1 MASPSSRPEGAPPG
15 MAYNAPSVPQLTQQ
29 QINFTLIGAF
39 LGVLLAALDQT
50 IVATAAPTIQRVL
63 NIDNSLY
70 SWITTAYLVASTV
83 FVPIWGKLSDLYGR
97 KPILLIG
104 ISIFLI
110 GSVLCGLSTNAEF
123 LIIARAIQGLG
134 SASLF
139 TSALAIIA
147 DIIPAQ
153 DRGKYSGLFGAVFG
167 LSSVVGPLV
176 GGFLTDNL
184 SWHWIFYVNIPVGA
198 IALSFIISKM
208 PNLNLAVLKPKIDY
222 LGAITL
228 VVAVIPLLLALSLG
242 KTSVSPGQLGFLW
255 GSTEIL
261 GLFAL
266 SVVGLIAFIF
276 TERAASDPLLD
287 LSLFKIPTF
296 AIGNLAA
303 FVIGMGFL
311 GAFVFLPLFMQ
322 RVVGVSATSS
332 GFAGIPLV
340 FGLVIGNVLS
350 GQLVSRFGRY
360 KPLMLI
366 GLVVMVLGFVL
377 TGFTLT
383 SHSTFWEVV
392 AKMVVMGLGL
402 GPSIPLFT
410 LAIQNAVQPQKIGVA
425 TASAT
430 FFRQMGSTI
439 GVAILGSVFAN
450 VVANDLTPR
459 MDTIKASLPAAMQSQ
474 FNVSGGGGFSGE
486 GESSSNGFD
495 ATKIK
500 ADLTAKLDESASL
513 FTAAVQNND
522 LEALKK
528 LAASPQTPADQKK
541 QLEDAVSAGGFQNYL
556 KNQIAAQKTT
566 FTKALINNDPVAIK
580 AVLENPQAPEQ
591 LKKTLQAGGIAAS
604 VKAGFAAQYQAIAAA
619 INSGKPE
626 ALKALL
632 ANPQLPAPLKAQLSS
647 IPAAAIA
654 NPGARVGILAG
665 IKKGLDAAQTGA
677 IAQATQGALAGLNK
691 GLESA
696 QASATKSILDNA
708 LTGISDAKA
717 KALPAVDSIGEAIK
731 ESFTTGITT
740 VYKLGI
746 LIALLA
752 LLITA
757 FIPELPLRAGARHA
771 PAAAE

>member
-1 MASPSSRPEGAPPG
+1 MASPSRPEGAPPG
-15 MAYNAPSVPQLTQQ
+15 IGYQVPSVPQLTQQ
-29 QINFTLIGAF
+29 QITFTLVGAF

-50 IVATAAPTIQRVL
+50 IVATAAPTIQKDL

-70 SWITTAYLVASTV
+70 SWITTAYLVFSTV
-83 FVPIWGKLSDLYGR
+83 MVPVWGKLSDIYGR

-104 ISIFLI
+104 ILVFLL
-110 GSVLCGLSTNAEF
+110 GSVLCGLSSNAEF
-123 LIIARAIQGLG
+123 LIISRAIQGLG

-153 DRGKYSGLFGAVFG
+153 DRGRYSGLFGAVFG
-167 LSSVVGPLV
+167 ISSVVGPLV
-176 GGFLTDNL
+176 GGFLTDNI

-198 IALSFIISKM
+198 VALSFIISKM
-208 PNLNLAVLKPKIDY
+208 PNLNLAVIKPTIDF
-222 LGAITL
+222 LGVVTL
-228 VVAVIPLLLALSLG
+228 TIAVVPLLLALSLG
-242 KTSVSPGQLGFLW
+242 KTTVTPGQLGFLW
-255 GSTEIL
+255 TSTEIL

-266 SVVGLIAFIF
+266 ATVGLIAFIF
-276 TERAASDPLLD
+276 TERSAKDPIID

-296 AIGNLAA
+296 TIGNLAA

-322 RVVGVSATSS
+322 NVVGVSATSS

-340 FGLVIGNVLS
+340 IGLVVGNVLS

-360 KPLMLI
+360 KPLMLV
-366 GLVVMVLGFVL
+366 GLCIMVLAFAL

-383 SHSTFWEVV
+383 AHSTFWEVF
-392 AKMVVMGLGL
+392 AKMVAMGLGL

-410 LAIQNAVQPQKIGVA
+410 LAIQNAVQPAKIGVA

-450 VVANDLTPR
+450 VFSNTLTPSI
-459 MDTIKASLPAAMQSQ
+459 DAIKAELPAAMQSQ
-474 FNVSGGGGFSGE
+474 FSFSGSGGSSEGGSRSAF
-486 GESSSNGFD
+486 N
-495 ATKIK
+495 AQKLK
-500 ADLTAKLDESASL
+500 ADISKKLDDTSAL

-528 LAASPQTPADQKK
+528 LVSSDQLPADQKT
-541 QLEDAVSAGGFQNYL
+541 QLEAAVTAGGFQNYL
-556 KNQIAAQKTT
+556 KNQIAVQKDQI
-566 FTKALINNDPVAIK
+566 TKALRDNDPVAIK
-580 AVLENPQAPEQ
+580 AVLENPQTPAQ
-591 LKKTLQAGGIAAS
+591 LKTTLQAGGIAAS
-604 VKAGFAAQYQAIAAA
+604 VQAGFAAQYQAIAGA

-647 IPAAAIA
+647 IPAQALA
-654 NPGARVGILAG
+654 NPGARAGILAG
-665 IKKGLDAAQTGA
+665 IKKGMDAAQAGA
-677 IAQATQGALAGLNK
+677 IQQATQGALAGVNK
-691 GLESA
+691 GLETA
-696 QASATKSILDNA
+696 QATATKSILDKA
-708 LTGISDAKA
+708 LTSMSDAKA
-717 KALPAVDSIGEAIK
+717 KILPAIDKVSDALK
-731 ESFTTGITT
+731 ESFTAGITT

-752 LLITA
+752 LFITA

-771 PAAAE
+771 PAAE

>member
-1 MASPSSRPEGAPPG
+1 MASPLSRPEGAPPG
-15 MAYNAPSVPQLTQQ
+15 MAYNAPALPKLTQQ

-50 IVATAAPTIQRVL
+50 IVATAAPTIQKDL

-104 ISIFLI
+104 ISVFLI
-110 GSVLCGLSTNAEF
+110 GSVLCGLSNSAEF
-123 LIIARAIQGLG
+123 LIIARALQGLG

-176 GGFLTDNL
+176 GGFLTDNI
-184 SWHWIFYVNIPVGA
+184 SWHWIFYVNIPVGGL
-198 IALSFIISKM
+198 ALAFIVSKM

-222 LGAITL
+222 LGALTL
-228 VVAVIPLLLALSLG
+228 IVAVIPLLLALSLG
-242 KTSVSPGQLGFLW
+242 KTSVAPGQLGFLW

-266 SVVGLIAFIF
+266 SIVGLVAFIF
-276 TERAASDPLLD
+276 TERAAHDPLLD

-360 KPLMLI
+360 KPLMLV
-366 GLVVMVLGFVL
+366 GLVIMVLSFVL

-383 SHSTFWEVV
+383 AHSTFWEVV

-474 FNVSGGGGFSGE
+474 FNAGGGGFSGE
-486 GESSSNGFD
+486 GGSSNGFD
-495 ATKIK
+495 AIKIK
-500 ADLTAKLDESASL
+500 ADLSKNLDATAVL
-513 FTAAVQNND
+513 FT
-522 LEALKK
+522 
-528 LAASPQTPADQKK
+528 
-541 QLEDAVSAGGFQNYL
+541 SAIQ
-556 KNQIAAQKTT
+556 
-566 FTKALINNDPVAIK
+566 NNDPVAVK

-591 LKKTLQAGGIAAS
+591 LKKTLQAGGIAAQ
-604 VKAGFAAQYQAIAAA
+604 FATQYQGIAAA

-632 ANPQLPAPLKAQLSS
+632 ANPQLPAELKSRLSS
-647 IPAAAIA
+647 IPAAALA
-654 NPGARVGILAG
+654 NPGTRVGILQG
-665 IKKGLDAAQTGA
+665 IKTGLDAAQASA
-677 IAQATQGALAGLNK
+677 IQQATLGVLK
-691 GLESA
+691 GVDE
-696 QASATKSILDNA
+696 TKTKA
-708 LTGISDAKA
+708 LT
-717 KALPAVDSIGEAIK
+717 AVDNINNAIK
-731 ESFTTGITT
+731 ESFTAGITT

-752 LLITA
+752 LLITS

>member
-15 MAYNAPSVPQLTQQ
+15 MAYNTPAVPKLTQQ

-50 IVATAAPTIQRVL
+50 IVATAAPTIQKDL

-110 GSVLCGLSTNAEF
+110 GSVLCGLSNGAEF

-176 GGFLTDNL
+176 GGFLTDNF
-184 SWHWIFYVNIPVGA
+184 SWHWIFYVNIPVGGL
-198 IALSFIISKM
+198 ALAFIISKM

-222 LGAITL
+222 LGALTL
-228 VVAVIPLLLALSLG
+228 IVAVIPLLLALSLG

-360 KPLMLI
+360 KPLMLV
-366 GLVVMVLGFVL
+366 GLVIMVLAFVL

-486 GESSSNGFD
+486 GGSSSNGFD
-495 ATKIK
+495 ASKIK
-500 ADLTAKLDESASL
+500 ADLSKKFDDSAAL
-513 FTAAVQNND
+513 YTAAIQNND
-522 LEALKK
+522 P
-528 LAASPQTPADQKK
+528 AA
-541 QLEDAVSAGGFQNYL
+541 V
-556 KNQIAAQKTT
+556 
-566 FTKALINNDPVAIK
+566 K

-591 LKKTLQAGGIAAS
+591 LKKTLQAGGIAAQ
-604 VKAGFAAQYQAIAAA
+604 FTAQYQGIANV

-632 ANPQLPAPLKAQLSS
+632 ANPQLPAPLKAKLSS
-647 IPAAAIA
+647 VPAAALA
-654 NPGARVGILAG
+654 NPGTRAGILKG
-665 IKKGLDAAQTGA
+665 IKAGFDAQQTSA
-677 IAQATQGALAGLNK
+677 IQQATQGV
-691 GLESA
+691 
-696 QASATKSILDNA
+696 
-708 LTGISDAKA
+708 LTGVTEAKA
-717 KALPAVDSIGEAIK
+717 KTLTAVDSIGEAIK

-752 LLITA
+752 LLITS

-771 PAAAE
+771 PAAE

>member
-15 MAYNAPSVPQLTQQ
+15 MAYNAPSVPKLTQQ

-50 IVATAAPTIQRVL
+50 IVATAAPTIQKDL

-110 GSVLCGLSTNAEF
+110 GSVLCGLSSNAEY

-176 GGFLTDNL
+176 GGFLTDNF
-184 SWHWIFYVNIPVGA
+184 SWHWIFYVNIPVGGL
-198 IALSFIISKM
+198 ALAFIVSKM

-228 VVAVIPLLLALSLG
+228 IVAVIPLLLALSLG

-266 SVVGLIAFIF
+266 SLVGLIAFIF

-360 KPLMLI
+360 KPLMLV
-366 GLVVMVLGFVL
+366 GLVIMVLGFVL

-383 SHSTFWEVV
+383 AHSTFWEVV

-474 FNVSGGGGFSGE
+474 FNISGGGGFSGE
-486 GESSSNGFD
+486 GGSSSNGFD

-500 ADLTAKLDESASL
+500 AGIE
-513 FTAAVQNND
+513 
-522 LEALKK
+522 
-528 LAASPQTPADQKK
+528 
-541 QLEDAVSAGGFQNYL
+541 
-556 KNQIAAQKTT
+556 KNI
-566 FTKALINNDPVAIK
+566 
-580 AVLENPQAPEQ
+580 
-591 LKKTLQAGGIAAS
+591 
-604 VKAGFAAQYQAIAAA
+604 KAGFETQYQAIAGA

-626 ALKALL
+626 AFKALL

-654 NPGARVGILAG
+654 DPGTRVKILAG
-665 IKKGLDAAQTGA
+665 IKTNQAPA
-677 IAQATQGALAGLNK
+677 IQQATTTAF
-691 GLESA
+691 S
-696 QASATKSILDNA
+696 
-708 LTGISDAKA
+708 
-717 KALPAVDSIGEAIK
+717 AVDSTGDAIK
-731 ESFTTGITT
+731 ESFTAGITT

-752 LLITA
+752 LLITS

-771 PAAAE
+771 PAAE

>member
-15 MAYNAPSVPQLTQQ
+15 MAYSAPSVPKLTQQ

-50 IVATAAPTIQRVL
+50 IVATAAPTIQKDL

-104 ISIFLI
+104 ISVFLI
-110 GSVLCGLSTNAEF
+110 GSVLCGLSNSAEF

-176 GGFLTDNL
+176 GGFLTDNI
-184 SWHWIFYVNIPVGA
+184 SWHWIFYVNIPVGGL
-198 IALSFIISKM
+198 ALAFIVSKM

-222 LGAITL
+222 LGAVTL
-228 VVAVIPLLLALSLG
+228 IVAVIPLLLALSLG
-242 KTSVSPGQLGFLW
+242 KTSVTPGQLGFLW
-255 GSTEIL
+255 TSPEVL
-261 GLFAL
+261 GLFAV
-266 SVVGLIAFIF
+266 SIVGLIAFIF
-276 TERAASDPLLD
+276 TERAAHDPLLD

-360 KPLMLI
+360 KPLMLV

-459 MDTIKASLPAAMQSQ
+459 MDTIKTGLPAAMQSQ
-474 FNVSGGGGFSGE
+474 FSAGGGGFSGE
-486 GESSSNGFD
+486 GGSSNGFD
-495 ATKIK
+495 ATKMKDKISKDIK
-500 ADLTAKLDESASL
+500 T
-513 FTAAVQNND
+513 
-522 LEALKK
+522 
-528 LAASPQTPADQKK
+528 
-541 QLEDAVSAGGFQNYL
+541 GFD
-556 KNQIAAQKTT
+556 T
-566 FTKALINNDPVAIK
+566 
-580 AVLENPQAPEQ
+580 
-591 LKKTLQAGGIAAS
+591 
-604 VKAGFAAQYQAIAAA
+604 QYQGIAAA

-632 ANPQLPAPLKAQLSS
+632 ANPQLPEPLKARLSS

-654 NPGARVGILAG
+654 DPGTRVKILAG
-665 IKKGLDAAQTGA
+665 IKTNQ
-677 IAQATQGALAGLNK
+677 ALAIQQLTTTVF
-691 GLESA
+691 S
-696 QASATKSILDNA
+696 SIDKV
-708 LTGISDAKA
+708 S
-717 KALPAVDSIGEAIK
+717 EAIK
-731 ESFTTGITT
+731 ESFTAGITI

-752 LLITA
+752 LLITS

>member
-1 MASPSSRPEGAPPG
+1 MSSPSRPEGAPPG
-15 MAYNAPSVPQLTQQ
+15 MAYNAPAVPKLTQQ
-29 QINFTLIGAF
+29 QITFTLIGAF

-50 IVATAAPTIQRVL
+50 IVATAAPTIQKVL

-70 SWITTAYLVASTV
+70 SWITTAYLVFSTV
-83 FVPIWGKLSDLYGR
+83 MVPVWGKLSDIYGR

-104 ISIFLI
+104 IVIFLL
-110 GSVLCGLSTNAEF
+110 GSVLCGLSNNAEF
-123 LIIARAIQGLG
+123 LIISRAIQGLG

-167 LSSVVGPLV
+167 ISSVVGPLV
-176 GGFLTDNL
+176 GGFLTDNV
-184 SWHWIFYVNIPVGA
+184 SWQSIFYVNIPVGA
-198 IALSFIISKM
+198 VALTFIITRM
-208 PNLNLAVLKPKIDY
+208 PNLNLAKLKPTIDY
-222 LGAITL
+222 LGVVTL
-228 VVAVIPLLLALSLG
+228 TVAVIPLLLALSLG
-242 KTSVSPGQLGFLW
+242 KTSVAPGQLGFLW

-266 SVVGLIAFIF
+266 SIVGLIAFIF
-276 TERAASDPLLD
+276 TENSAKDPILD

-296 AIGNLAA
+296 TIGNMAA

-322 RVVGVSATSS
+322 NVVGVSATSS

-340 FGLVIGNVLS
+340 IGLVVGNVLS

-360 KPLMLI
+360 KPLMLV
-366 GLVVMVLGFVL
+366 GLVIMVSAFAL

-383 SHSTFWEVV
+383 AHSTFWEVF

-410 LAIQNAVQPQKIGVA
+410 LAIQNAVVPQKIGVA

-450 VVANDLTPR
+450 VFSNNLTPSIAA
-459 MDTIKASLPAAMQSQ
+459 IKAELPAAMQSQ
-474 FNVSGGGGFSGE
+474 FSFSGSGGSGE
-486 GESSSNGFD
+486 GGSRSAFNAVKLKTDIS
-495 ATKIK
+495 K
-500 ADLTAKLDESASL
+500 KLDDTSAL
-513 FTAAVQNND
+513 ITAAVQNND

-528 LAASPQTPADQKK
+528 LASSDQTPADQKV
-541 QLEDAVSAGGFQNYL
+541 QLEAAVTAGGFQNYL
-556 KNQIAAQKTT
+556 KNQIAAQKEQI
-566 FTKALINNDPVAIK
+566 TKAIRDNDPVAVK
-580 AVLENPQAPEQ
+580 AVLENPQTPAQ
-591 LKKTLQAGGIAAS
+591 LKTVLQSGGVAAS
-604 VKAGFAAQYQAIAAA
+604 VKAGFNAQYQAIAGA

-647 IPAAAIA
+647 IPAAALA

-665 IKKGLDAAQTGA
+665 IKKGMDAAQAAA
-677 IAQATQGALAGLNK
+677 IVQATQGALAGVNK
-691 GLESA
+691 GLETA
-696 QASATKSILDNA
+696 QATATKAILDKA
-708 LTGISDAKA
+708 LTSMSDAKA
-717 KALPAVDSIGEAIK
+717 KILPAIDKVSDALK
-731 ESFTTGITT
+731 ESFTAGITT

>member
-1 MASPSSRPEGAPPG
+1 MATPASRPEGAPPG
-15 MAYNAPSVPQLTQQ
+15 VAFNAPSVPKLTQQ

-50 IVATAAPTIQRVL
+50 IVATAAPTIQKVL

-110 GSVLCGLSTNAEF
+110 GSVLCGLSSNAEF

-176 GGFLTDNL
+176 GGFLTDNV
-184 SWHWIFYVNIPVGA
+184 SWQSIFYVNIPVGA
-198 IALSFIISKM
+198 IALAFIVSKM

-222 LGAITL
+222 LGALTL
-228 VVAVIPLLLALSLG
+228 IVAVIPLLIALSLG

-255 GSTEIL
+255 GSPEIL
-261 GLFAL
+261 GMFAL

-276 TERAASDPLLD
+276 TERAAHDPLLD

-360 KPLMLI
+360 KPLMLV
-366 GLVVMVLGFVL
+366 GLVIMVLGFVL

-459 MDTIKASLPAAMQSQ
+459 MDSIKAGLPAAVQSQ
-474 FNVSGGGGFSGE
+474 FSAGGGGFSGE
-486 GESSSNGFD
+486 GGSSNGFD

-500 ADLTAKLDESASL
+500 ADLTAKLDETSNL

-528 LAASPQTPADQKK
+528 LAASPQTPSDQKK

-556 KNQIAAQKTT
+556 KNQIAAQKET
-566 FTKALINNDPVAIK
+566 FTKALRDNDPVAIK

-591 LKKTLQAGGIAAS
+591 LKKTLQAGGVAVS
-604 VKAGFAAQYQAIAAA
+604 VKAGFAAQYQGIAAA

-632 ANPQLPAPLKAQLSS
+632 ANPQLPAPLKARLSS

-665 IKKGLDAAQTGA
+665 IKTGVDAAQAGA
-677 IAQATQGALAGLNK
+677 IQQATQGALAGLNK
-691 GLESA
+691 GLETA
-696 QASATKSILDNA
+696 QASATKSILENA
-708 LTGISDAKA
+708 LKGISEAKA

-731 ESFTTGITT
+731 ESFTAGITT

-752 LLITA
+752 LLITS

>member
-1 MASPSSRPEGAPPG
+1 MSSPSRPEGAPPG
-15 MAYNAPSVPQLTQQ
+15 MAYNAPAVPKLTQQ
-29 QINFTLIGAF
+29 QITFTLIGAF

-50 IVATAAPTIQRVL
+50 IVATAAPTIQKVL

-70 SWITTAYLVASTV
+70 SWITTAYLVFSTV
-83 FVPIWGKLSDLYGR
+83 MVPVWGKLSDIYGR

-104 ISIFLI
+104 IVIFLL
-110 GSVLCGLSTNAEF
+110 GSVLCGLSNNAEF
-123 LIIARAIQGLG
+123 LIISRAIQGLG

-167 LSSVVGPLV
+167 ISSVVGPLV
-176 GGFLTDNL
+176 GGFLTDNV
-184 SWHWIFYVNIPVGA
+184 SWQSIFYVNIPVGA
-198 IALSFIISKM
+198 VALTFIITRM
-208 PNLNLAVLKPKIDY
+208 PNLNLAKLKPTIDY
-222 LGAITL
+222 LGVVTL
-228 VVAVIPLLLALSLG
+228 TVAVIPLLLALSLG
-242 KTSVSPGQLGFLW
+242 KTSVAPGQLGFLW

-266 SVVGLIAFIF
+266 SIVGLIAFIF
-276 TERAASDPLLD
+276 TENSAKDPILD

-296 AIGNLAA
+296 TIGNMAA

-322 RVVGVSATSS
+322 NVVGVSATSS

-340 FGLVIGNVLS
+340 IGLVVGNVLS

-360 KPLMLI
+360 KPLMLV
-366 GLVVMVLGFVL
+366 GLVIMVSAFAL

-383 SHSTFWEVV
+383 AHSTFWEVF

-410 LAIQNAVQPQKIGVA
+410 LAIQNAVVPQKIGVA

-450 VVANDLTPR
+450 VFSNNLTPSIAA
-459 MDTIKASLPAAMQSQ
+459 IKAELPAAMQSQ
-474 FNVSGGGGFSGE
+474 FSFSGSGGSGE
-486 GESSSNGFD
+486 GGSRSAFNAVKLKTDIS
-495 ATKIK
+495 K
-500 ADLTAKLDESASL
+500 KLDDTSAL

-528 LAASPQTPADQKK
+528 LASSDQTPADQKV
-541 QLEDAVSAGGFQNYL
+541 QLEAAVTAGGFQNYL
-556 KNQIAAQKTT
+556 KNQIAAQKEQI
-566 FTKALINNDPVAIK
+566 TKAIRDNDPVAVK
-580 AVLENPQAPEQ
+580 AVLENPQTPAQ
-591 LKKTLQAGGIAAS
+591 LKTVLQSGGVAAS
-604 VKAGFAAQYQAIAAA
+604 VKAGFNAQYQAIAGA

-647 IPAAAIA
+647 IPAAALA

-665 IKKGLDAAQTGA
+665 IKKGMDAAQAAA
-677 IAQATQGALAGLNK
+677 IVQATQGALAGVNK
-691 GLESA
+691 GLETA
-696 QASATKSILDNA
+696 QATATKAILDKA
-708 LTGISDAKA
+708 LTSMSDAKA
-717 KALPAVDSIGEAIK
+717 KILPAIDKVSDALK
-731 ESFTTGITT
+731 ESFTAGITT

>member
-1 MASPSSRPEGAPPG
+1 MSSPSRPEGAPPG
-15 MAYNAPSVPQLTQQ
+15 MAYNAPAVPKLTQQ
-29 QINFTLIGAF
+29 QITFTLIGAF

-50 IVATAAPTIQRVL
+50 IVATAAPTIQKVL

-70 SWITTAYLVASTV
+70 SWITTAYLVFSTV
-83 FVPIWGKLSDLYGR
+83 MVPVWGKLSDIYGR

-104 ISIFLI
+104 IVIFLL
-110 GSVLCGLSTNAEF
+110 GSVLCGLSNNAEF
-123 LIIARAIQGLG
+123 LIISRAIQGLG

-167 LSSVVGPLV
+167 ISSVVGPLV
-176 GGFLTDNL
+176 GGFLTDNV
-184 SWHWIFYVNIPVGA
+184 SWQSIFYVNIPVGA
-198 IALSFIISKM
+198 VALTFIITRM
-208 PNLNLAVLKPKIDY
+208 PNLNLAKLKPTIDY
-222 LGAITL
+222 LGVVTL
-228 VVAVIPLLLALSLG
+228 TVAVIPLLLALSLG
-242 KTSVSPGQLGFLW
+242 KTSVTPGQLGFLW

-266 SVVGLIAFIF
+266 SIVGLIAFIF
-276 TERAASDPLLD
+276 TENSAKDPILD

-296 AIGNLAA
+296 TIGNMAA

-322 RVVGVSATSS
+322 NVVGVSATSS

-340 FGLVIGNVLS
+340 IGLVVGNVLS

-360 KPLMLI
+360 KPLMLV
-366 GLVVMVLGFVL
+366 GLVIMVSAFAL

-383 SHSTFWEVV
+383 AHSTFWEVF

-410 LAIQNAVQPQKIGVA
+410 LAIQNAVVPQKIGVA

-450 VVANDLTPR
+450 VFSNNLTPSIAA
-459 MDTIKASLPAAMQSQ
+459 IKAELPAAMQSQ
-474 FNVSGGGGFSGE
+474 FSFSGSGGSGE
-486 GESSSNGFD
+486 GGSRSAFNAVKLKTDIS
-495 ATKIK
+495 K
-500 ADLTAKLDESASL
+500 KLDDTSAL

-528 LAASPQTPADQKK
+528 LASSDQTPADQKV
-541 QLEDAVSAGGFQNYL
+541 QLEAAVTAGGFQNYL
-556 KNQIAAQKTT
+556 KNQIAAQKEQI
-566 FTKALINNDPVAIK
+566 TKAIRDNDPVAVK
-580 AVLENPQAPEQ
+580 AVLENPQTPAQ
-591 LKKTLQAGGIAAS
+591 LKTVLQSGGVAAS
-604 VKAGFAAQYQAIAAA
+604 VKAGFNAQYQAIAGA

-647 IPAAAIA
+647 IPAAALA

-665 IKKGLDAAQTGA
+665 IKKGMDAAQAAA
-677 IAQATQGALAGLNK
+677 IVQATQGALAGVNK
-691 GLESA
+691 GLETA
-696 QASATKSILDNA
+696 QATATKAILDKA
-708 LTGISDAKA
+708 LTSMSDAKA
-717 KALPAVDSIGEAIK
+717 KILPAIDKVSDALK
-731 ESFTTGITT
+731 ESFTAGITT

-771 PAAAE
+771 PAAE

>member
-15 MAYNAPSVPQLTQQ
+15 MAYTAPAVPKLTQQ

-123 LIIARAIQGLG
+123 LIIARALQGLG

-176 GGFLTDNL
+176 GGFLTDNF
-184 SWHWIFYVNIPVGA
+184 SWHWIFYVNIPVGGL
-198 IALSFIISKM
+198 ALAFIVSRM

-222 LGAITL
+222 LGALTL
-228 VVAVIPLLLALSLG
+228 IVAVIPLLLALSLG
-242 KTSVSPGQLGFLW
+242 KTSVAPGQFGFLW
-255 GSTEIL
+255 SSTEIL

-287 LSLFKIPTF
+287 LSLFKIPAF

-360 KPLMLI
+360 KPLMLV
-366 GLVVMVLGFVL
+366 GLVIMVLSFVL

-459 MDTIKASLPAAMQSQ
+459 MDTIKATLPAAMQSQ
-474 FNVSGGGGFSGE
+474 FSSGAGGGFSGE
-486 GESSSNGFD
+486 GGSSNGFD

-500 ADLTAKLDESASL
+500 ANLTAKLDESASL

-522 LEALKK
+522 LDALKK
-528 LAASPQTPADQKK
+528 LAASPQTPASQKK
-541 QLEDAVSAGGFQNYL
+541 QLEDAISAGGFQNYL
-556 KNQIAAQKTT
+556 KNQIAAQKLT
-566 FTKALINNDPVAIK
+566 FTKALRDNDPVAIK

-591 LKKTLQAGGIAAS
+591 LKKTLQSGGIAAS
-604 VKAGFAAQYQAIAAA
+604 VKAGFAARYQAIAAA

-626 ALKALL
+626 VFKALL

-647 IPAAAIA
+647 IPVAALA

-677 IAQATQGALAGLNK
+677 IAQATQGALAGLDK

-696 QASATKSILDNA
+696 QATATKSILDTA

-717 KALPAVDSIGEAIK
+717 KALPAVDSIGDAIK
-731 ESFTTGITT
+731 ESFTAGITT

-752 LLITA
+752 LFITA

-771 PAAAE
+771 PAAE

>member
-15 MAYNAPSVPQLTQQ
+15 MAYNAPSVPKLTQQ

-50 IVATAAPTIQRVL
+50 IVATAAPTIQKVL

-104 ISIFLI
+104 ISIFLL
-110 GSVLCGLSTNAEF
+110 GSVLCGLSSNAEF

-176 GGFLTDNL
+176 GGFLTDNV
-184 SWHWIFYVNIPVGA
+184 SWQSIFYVNIPVGA
-198 IALSFIISKM
+198 IALSFIVSKM

-222 LGAITL
+222 LGALTL
-228 VVAVIPLLLALSLG
+228 IVAVIPLLLALSLG
-242 KTSVSPGQLGFLW
+242 KTSVAPGQLGFLW

-366 GLVVMVLGFVL
+366 GLVIMVLSFVL

-450 VVANDLTPR
+450 VVSNDITPR
-459 MDTIKASLPAAMQSQ
+459 MDTIKATLPAAMQSQ
-474 FNVSGGGGFSGE
+474 FTTGAGGGFSGE
-486 GESSSNGFD
+486 GSSSNGFD

-500 ADLTAKLDESASL
+500 ANIE
-513 FTAAVQNND
+513 
-522 LEALKK
+522 
-528 LAASPQTPADQKK
+528 
-541 QLEDAVSAGGFQNYL
+541 
-556 KNQIAAQKTT
+556 KNI
-566 FTKALINNDPVAIK
+566 
-580 AVLENPQAPEQ
+580 
-591 LKKTLQAGGIAAS
+591 
-604 VKAGFAAQYQAIAAA
+604 KAGFETQYQAIAGA

-626 ALKALL
+626 AFKALL

-647 IPAAAIA
+647 IPTVAIA
-654 NPGARVGILAG
+654 DPGTRVKILAG
-665 IKKGLDAAQTGA
+665 IKANQAPAIQQTTTTAFSA
-677 IAQATQGALAGLNK
+677 IDK
-691 GLESA
+691 
-696 QASATKSILDNA
+696 
-708 LTGISDAKA
+708 
-717 KALPAVDSIGEAIK
+717 VGEAIK
-731 ESFTTGITT
+731 ESFTAGITT

-771 PAAAE
+771 PAAE

>member
-15 MAYNAPSVPQLTQQ
+15 MAYNALAVPALTRQ

-83 FVPIWGKLSDLYGR
+83 FVPIWGKLSDIYGR

-104 ISIFLI
+104 ITIFLI
-110 GSVLCGLSTNAEF
+110 GSVLCGLSSNAEF
-123 LIIARAIQGLG
+123 LIISRAIQGLG

-176 GGFLTDNL
+176 GGFLTDNI
-184 SWHWIFYVNIPVGA
+184 SWHWIFYVNIPVGGL
-198 IALSFIISKM
+198 ALAFIVSKM

-222 LGAITL
+222 LGAVTL
-228 VVAVIPLLLALSLG
+228 IVAVIPLLLALSLG

-266 SVVGLIAFIF
+266 SLVGLIAFIF

-383 SHSTFWEVV
+383 SQSTFWEVV

-450 VVANDLTPR
+450 VVANDLTTR
-459 MDTIKASLPAAMQSQ
+459 MDTIKASLPPAMQSQ
-474 FNVSGGGGFSGE
+474 FNVSDGGGFSGE

-500 ADLTAKLDESASL
+500 AG
-513 FTAAVQNND
+513 
-522 LEALKK
+522 LE
-528 LAASPQTPADQKK
+528 
-541 QLEDAVSAGGFQNYL
+541 
-556 KNQIAAQKTT
+556 KNI
-566 FTKALINNDPVAIK
+566 
-580 AVLENPQAPEQ
+580 
-591 LKKTLQAGGIAAS
+591 
-604 VKAGFAAQYQAIAAA
+604 KAGFDTQYQAIAGA

-626 ALKALL
+626 AFKALL
-632 ANPQLPAPLKAQLSS
+632 ANPQLPASLKAQLSS

-654 NPGARVGILAG
+654 DPNARVQILDR
-665 IKKGLDAAQTGA
+665 IKTNQAPA
-677 IAQATQGALAGLNK
+677 IQQATT
-691 GLESA
+691 SA
-696 QASATKSILDNA
+696 FS
-708 LTGISDAKA
+708 
-717 KALPAVDSIGEAIK
+717 AVDRVGEAIK

-757 FIPELPLRAGARHA
+757 FIPELPLRGGARHA
-771 PAAAE
+771 PAAE

>member
-1 MASPSSRPEGAPPG
+1 MSSPSRPEGAPPG
-15 MAYNAPSVPQLTQQ
+15 MAYNAPAVPKLTQQ
-29 QINFTLIGAF
+29 QITFTLIGAF

-50 IVATAAPTIQRVL
+50 IVATAAPTIQKVL

-70 SWITTAYLVASTV
+70 SWITTAYLVFSTV
-83 FVPIWGKLSDLYGR
+83 MVPVWGKLSDIYGR

-104 ISIFLI
+104 IVIFLL
-110 GSVLCGLSTNAEF
+110 GSVLCGLSNNAEF
-123 LIIARAIQGLG
+123 LIISRAIQGLG

-167 LSSVVGPLV
+167 ISSVVGPLV
-176 GGFLTDNL
+176 GGFLTDNV
-184 SWHWIFYVNIPVGA
+184 SWQSIFYVNIPVGA
-198 IALSFIISKM
+198 IALTFIITRM
-208 PNLNLAVLKPKIDY
+208 PNLNLAKLKPTIDY
-222 LGAITL
+222 LGVVTL
-228 VVAVIPLLLALSLG
+228 TVAVIPLLLALSLG
-242 KTSVSPGQLGFLW
+242 KTSVAPGQLGFLW

-266 SVVGLIAFIF
+266 SIVGLIAFIF
-276 TERAASDPLLD
+276 TENSAKDPILD

-296 AIGNLAA
+296 TIGNMAA

-322 RVVGVSATSS
+322 NVVGVSATSS

-340 FGLVIGNVLS
+340 IGLVVGNVLS

-360 KPLMLI
+360 KPLMLV
-366 GLVVMVLGFVL
+366 GLVIMVSAFAL

-383 SHSTFWEVV
+383 AHSTFWEVF

-410 LAIQNAVQPQKIGVA
+410 LAIQNAVVPQKIGVA

-450 VVANDLTPR
+450 VFSNNLTPSIAA
-459 MDTIKASLPAAMQSQ
+459 IKAELPAAMQSQ
-474 FNVSGGGGFSGE
+474 FSFSGSGGSGE
-486 GESSSNGFD
+486 GGARKAFN
-495 ATKIK
+495 A
-500 ADLTAKLDESASL
+500 ADLKATISKKLDDTSAL

-528 LAASPQTPADQKK
+528 LASSDQTPADQKV
-541 QLEDAVSAGGFQNYL
+541 QLEAAVTAGGFQNYL
-556 KNQIAAQKTT
+556 KNQIAAQKEQI
-566 FTKALINNDPVAIK
+566 TKAIRDNDPVAVK
-580 AVLENPQAPEQ
+580 AVLENPQTPAQ
-591 LKKTLQAGGIAAS
+591 LKTVLQSGGVAAS
-604 VKAGFAAQYQAIAAA
+604 VKAGFNAQYQAIAGA

-647 IPAAAIA
+647 IPAAALA

-665 IKKGLDAAQTGA
+665 IKKGMDAAQAAA
-677 IAQATQGALAGLNK
+677 IVQATQGALAGVNK
-691 GLESA
+691 GLETA
-696 QASATKSILDNA
+696 QATATKAILDKA
-708 LTGISDAKA
+708 LTSMSDAKA
-717 KALPAVDSIGEAIK
+717 KILPAIDKVSDALK
-731 ESFTTGITT
+731 ESFTAGITT

>member
-1 MASPSSRPEGAPPG
+1 MVSPSRPEGAPPG
-15 MAYNAPSVPQLTQQ
+15 IGYQAPAVPQLTQQ
-29 QINFTLIGAF
+29 QITFTLVGAF

-50 IVATAAPTIQRVL
+50 IVATAAPTIQKDL

-70 SWITTAYLVASTV
+70 SWITTAYLVFSTV
-83 FVPIWGKLSDLYGR
+83 MVPVWGKLSDIYGR

-104 ISIFLI
+104 ILVFLG
-110 GSVLCGLSTNAEF
+110 GSVLCGLSPNAEF
-123 LIIARAIQGLG
+123 LIISRAIQGLG

-153 DRGKYSGLFGAVFG
+153 DRGRYSGLFGAVFG
-167 LSSVVGPLV
+167 ISSVVGPLV
-176 GGFLTDNL
+176 GGFLTDNI

-198 IALSFIISKM
+198 VALSFIISKM
-208 PNLNLAVLKPKIDY
+208 PNLNLAVIKPTIDF
-222 LGAITL
+222 LGVVTL
-228 VVAVIPLLLALSLG
+228 TIAVVPLLLALSLG
-242 KTSVSPGQLGFLW
+242 KTTVTPGQLGFLW
-255 GSTEIL
+255 TSAEVL

-266 SVVGLIAFIF
+266 AVVGLIAFIF
-276 TERAASDPLLD
+276 TERSAKDPIID

-296 AIGNLAA
+296 TIGNLAA

-322 RVVGVSATSS
+322 NVVGVSATSS

-340 FGLVIGNVLS
+340 IGLVVGNVLS

-366 GLVVMVLGFVL
+366 GLVVMVLAFTL

-383 SHSTFWEVV
+383 AQSTFWEVF

-410 LAIQNAVQPQKIGVA
+410 LAIQNAVTPAKIGVA

-450 VVANDLTPR
+450 VFSNTLTPSI
-459 MDTIKASLPAAMQSQ
+459 DAIKAELPAAMQSQ
-474 FNVSGGGGFSGE
+474 FSFSGGGGSSE
-486 GESSSNGFD
+486 GGSRSAFN
-495 ATKIK
+495 AAKLK
-500 ADLTAKLDESASL
+500 ADITKKLDDTSAL

-528 LAASPQTPADQKK
+528 LAASDQTPADQKP
-541 QLEDAVSAGGFQNYL
+541 QLEAAVTAGGFQNYL
-556 KNQIAAQKTT
+556 KNQVAVQKDQI
-566 FTKALINNDPVAIK
+566 TKALRDNDPVAIK
-580 AVLENPQAPEQ
+580 AVLENPQTPAQ
-591 LKKTLQAGGIAAS
+591 LKTTLQAGGIAAS
-604 VKAGFAAQYQAIAAA
+604 VKAGFAAQYQAIAGA

-632 ANPQLPAPLKAQLSS
+632 ANPKVPAQMKASLRS
-647 IPAAAIA
+647 IPAAALA
-654 NPGARVGILAG
+654 NPGARAGILAG
-665 IKKGLDAAQTGA
+665 IKKGMDAAQAGA
-677 IAQATQGALAGLNK
+677 IQQATQGALAGVNK
-691 GLESA
+691 GLETA
-696 QASATKSILDNA
+696 QVTATQAILDKA
-708 LTGISDAKA
+708 LTSMSDAKA
-717 KALPAVDSIGEAIK
+717 KILPAIDKVSDALK
-731 ESFTTGITT
+731 ESFTAGITT

-771 PAAAE
+771 PAAE

>member
-15 MAYNAPSVPQLTQQ
+15 MAYNAPAVPKLTQQ

-50 IVATAAPTIQRVL
+50 IVATAAPTIQKVL

-110 GSVLCGLSTNAEF
+110 GSVLCGLSSNAEF

-176 GGFLTDNL
+176 GGFLTDNF
-184 SWHWIFYVNIPVGA
+184 SWHWIFYVNIPVGGL
-198 IALSFIISKM
+198 ALAFIISRM

-222 LGAITL
+222 LGALTL
-228 VVAVIPLLLALSLG
+228 IIAVIPLLLALSLG

-266 SVVGLIAFIF
+266 SIVGLIAFIF

-366 GLVVMVLGFVL
+366 GLIVMVLGFVL

-459 MDTIKASLPAAMQSQ
+459 MDSIKASLPPAMQSQ

-486 GESSSNGFD
+486 GSSSNGFD

-500 ADLTAKLDESASL
+500 A
-513 FTAAVQNND
+513 N
-522 LEALKK
+522 LE
-528 LAASPQTPADQKK
+528 
-541 QLEDAVSAGGFQNYL
+541 
-556 KNQIAAQKTT
+556 KNI
-566 FTKALINNDPVAIK
+566 
-580 AVLENPQAPEQ
+580 
-591 LKKTLQAGGIAAS
+591 
-604 VKAGFAAQYQAIAAA
+604 KAGFETQYQAIAGA

-626 ALKALL
+626 VFKALL
-632 ANPQLPAPLKAQLSS
+632 ANPQLPAPLKDQLSS
-647 IPAAAIA
+647 IPTAAIA
-654 NPGARVGILAG
+654 DPNARVKILDR
-665 IKKGLDAAQTGA
+665 IKTNQAPA
-677 IAQATQGALAGLNK
+677 IQQATTTAF
-691 GLESA
+691 S
-696 QASATKSILDNA
+696 
-708 LTGISDAKA
+708 
-717 KALPAVDSIGEAIK
+717 AVDSVGQAIK
-731 ESFTTGITT
+731 ESFTAGITT

-757 FIPELPLRAGARHA
+757 FIPELSLRAGARHA

>member
-1 MASPSSRPEGAPPG
+1 MASPSRPEGAPPS
-15 MAYNAPSVPQLTQQ
+15 MAYNAPALPRLTQQ

-50 IVATAAPTIQRVL
+50 IVATAAPTIQKVL

-104 ISIFLI
+104 ISIFLL
-110 GSVLCGLSTNAEF
+110 GSVLCGLSSNAEF

-176 GGFLTDNL
+176 GGFLTDNI
-184 SWHWIFYVNIPVGA
+184 SWHWIFYVNVPVGGL
-198 IALSFIISKM
+198 ALAFIVSKM

-228 VVAVIPLLLALSLG
+228 IVAVIPLLIALSLG
-242 KTSVSPGQLGFLW
+242 KTSVTPGQLGFLW
-255 GSTEIL
+255 GSPEIL
-261 GLFAL
+261 GMFAL
-266 SVVGLIAFIF
+266 SLVGLIAFIL
-276 TERAASDPLLD
+276 TERAAHDPLLD

-296 AIGNLAA
+296 VIGNLAA

-322 RVVGVSATSS
+322 RVIGVSATSS

-366 GLVVMVLGFVL
+366 GLVIMVLSFVL

-383 SHSTFWEVV
+383 AHSTFWEVV

-410 LAIQNAVQPQKIGVA
+410 LAIQNAVEPQKIGVA

-474 FNVSGGGGFSGE
+474 FSVGGGGFSGE
-486 GESSSNGFD
+486 GSSSNGFD

-500 ADLTAKLDESASL
+500 ADLTAKLDETSRL

-528 LAASPQTPADQKK
+528 LAASPQTPSDQKK
-541 QLEDAVSAGGFQNYL
+541 QLEDAISAGGFQNYL
-556 KNQIAAQKTT
+556 KNQIAAQKET
-566 FTKALINNDPVAIK
+566 FTKALRDNDPVAIK

-604 VKAGFAAQYQAIAAA
+604 VKAGFNAQYQAIATA

-632 ANPQLPAPLKAQLSS
+632 ANPQLPAPFRASLSS

-665 IKKGLDAAQTGA
+665 IKKGLDAAQVGA
-677 IAQATQGALAGLNK
+677 IGQATQGALVGLNK
-691 GLESA
+691 GLETA
-696 QASATKSILDNA
+696 QATATKSILENA
-708 LTGISDAKA
+708 LNGITEAKA

-731 ESFTTGITT
+731 ESFTAGITT

-752 LLITA
+752 FLITA

>member
-15 MAYNAPSVPQLTQQ
+15 MAYNAPAVPKLTQQ

-70 SWITTAYLVASTV
+70 SWITTAYLVSSTV

-104 ISIFLI
+104 ISIFLL
-110 GSVLCGLSTNAEF
+110 GSVLCGLSNTAEF
-123 LIIARAIQGLG
+123 LIIARALQGLG

-176 GGFLTDNL
+176 GGFLTDNV
-184 SWHWIFYVNIPVGA
+184 SWQSIFYVNVPVGA
-198 IALSFIISKM
+198 LALTFIISKM

-222 LGAITL
+222 LGALTL
-228 VVAVIPLLLALSLG
+228 IVAVIPLLLALSLG
-242 KTSVSPGQLGFLW
+242 KTSVAPGQLGFLW

-276 TERAASDPLLD
+276 TERAAHDPLLD

-360 KPLMLI
+360 KPLMLV
-366 GLVVMVLGFVL
+366 GLVIMVLSFVL

-450 VVANDLTPR
+450 VVSNDITPR

-474 FNVSGGGGFSGE
+474 FSVAGGGFSGE
-486 GESSSNGFD
+486 GSSSNGFD

-500 ADLTAKLDESASL
+500 ADLSAKLDESANL

-556 KNQIAAQKTT
+556 KNQLAAQKVT
-566 FTKALINNDPVAIK
+566 FTKALRDNDPVAIK
-580 AVLENPQAPEQ
+580 AVLENPNAPEQ

-604 VKAGFAAQYQAIAAA
+604 VKAGFAAQYNAIAAA

-626 ALKALL
+626 AMKALL

-647 IPAAAIA
+647 IPAAALA

-665 IKKGLDAAQTGA
+665 IKKGMDAAQAGA
-677 IAQATQGALAGLNK
+677 IAQATQGALAGLDK
-691 GLESA
+691 GLQTA
-696 QASATKSILDNA
+696 QASATKSILDKA

-717 KALPAVDSIGEAIK
+717 KALPAVDSIGDAIK

-771 PAAAE
+771 PAAE

>member
-15 MAYNAPSVPQLTQQ
+15 MAYNAPAVPKLTQQ

-83 FVPIWGKLSDLYGR
+83 FVPIWGKLSDIYGR

-104 ISIFLI
+104 ITIFLI
-110 GSVLCGLSTNAEF
+110 GSVLCGLSSNAEF
-123 LIIARAIQGLG
+123 LIISRAIQGLG

-222 LGAITL
+222 LGAVTL
-228 VVAVIPLLLALSLG
+228 IVAVIPLLLALSLG

-261 GLFAL
+261 GMFAI
-266 SVVGLIAFIF
+266 SIVGLIAFIF

-383 SHSTFWEVV
+383 SQSTFWEVV

-474 FNVSGGGGFSGE
+474 FNVSGGGFSGE

-500 ADLTAKLDESASL
+500 AG
-513 FTAAVQNND
+513 
-522 LEALKK
+522 LE
-528 LAASPQTPADQKK
+528 
-541 QLEDAVSAGGFQNYL
+541 
-556 KNQIAAQKTT
+556 KNI
-566 FTKALINNDPVAIK
+566 
-580 AVLENPQAPEQ
+580 
-591 LKKTLQAGGIAAS
+591 
-604 VKAGFAAQYQAIAAA
+604 KAGFDTQYQAIAGA

-626 ALKALL
+626 AFKALL
-632 ANPQLPAPLKAQLSS
+632 ANPQLPEPLKAQLSS

-654 NPGARVGILAG
+654 DPNARVMILDR
-665 IKKGLDAAQTGA
+665 IKTNQAPA
-677 IAQATQGALAGLNK
+677 IQQATT
-691 GLESA
+691 SA
-696 QASATKSILDNA
+696 FS
-708 LTGISDAKA
+708 
-717 KALPAVDSIGEAIK
+717 AVDSVGEAIK
-731 ESFTTGITT
+731 ESFTTAITT

-757 FIPELPLRAGARHA
+757 FIPELPLRSGARHA

>member
-1 MASPSSRPEGAPPG
+1 MASPSRPEGAPPG
-15 MAYNAPSVPQLTQQ
+15 MAFNAPSVPKLTQQ

-104 ISIFLI
+104 ISIFLL
-110 GSVLCGLSTNAEF
+110 GSVLCGLSNSAEF
-123 LIIARAIQGLG
+123 LIIARALQGLG

-176 GGFLTDNL
+176 GGFLTDNV
-184 SWHWIFYVNIPVGA
+184 SWQSIFYVNVPVGA
-198 IALSFIISKM
+198 LALTFIVSKM

-222 LGAITL
+222 LGALTL
-228 VVAVIPLLLALSLG
+228 IIAVIPLLLALSLG
-242 KTSVSPGQLGFLW
+242 KTSIAPGQLGFLW
-255 GSTEIL
+255 GSPEIL
-261 GLFAL
+261 GMFAL

-276 TERAASDPLLD
+276 TERAAHDPLLD

-366 GLVVMVLGFVL
+366 GLVIMVLSFVL

-383 SHSTFWEVV
+383 AHSTFWEVV

-459 MDTIKASLPAAMQSQ
+459 MDSIKASLPAAMQSQ
-474 FNVSGGGGFSGE
+474 FKAGGGGFSGE
-486 GESSSNGFD
+486 GGSSNGFN

-500 ADLTAKLDESASL
+500 ADLTAKLDETSSL

-528 LAASPQTPADQKK
+528 LVASPQLPSDQKK

-556 KNQIAAQKTT
+556 KNQIAAQKET
-566 FTKALINNDPVAIK
+566 FTKALRDNDPSAIK

-604 VKAGFAAQYQAIAAA
+604 VKAGFNAQYQAIATA

-632 ANPQLPAPLKAQLSS
+632 ATQLPAPLRASLSS

-665 IKKGLDAAQTGA
+665 IKKGLDAAQAGA
-677 IAQATQGALAGLNK
+677 IGQATQGALAGLNK

-696 QASATKSILDNA
+696 QATATKSILDKA
-708 LTGISDAKA
+708 LNGMTEAKA

-731 ESFTTGITT
+731 ESFTAGITT

-752 LLITA
+752 LLITS

>member
-15 MAYNAPSVPQLTQQ
+15 MAYNALAVPALTRQ

-83 FVPIWGKLSDLYGR
+83 FVPIWGKLSDIYGR

-104 ISIFLI
+104 ITIFLI
-110 GSVLCGLSTNAEF
+110 GSVLCGLSSNAEF
-123 LIIARAIQGLG
+123 LIISRAIQGLG

-176 GGFLTDNL
+176 GGFLTDNI
-184 SWHWIFYVNIPVGA
+184 SWHWIFYVNIPVGGL
-198 IALSFIISKM
+198 ALAFIVSKM

-222 LGAITL
+222 LGAVTL
-228 VVAVIPLLLALSLG
+228 IVAVIPLLLALSLG

-266 SVVGLIAFIF
+266 SLVGLIAFIF

-383 SHSTFWEVV
+383 SQSTFWEVV

-459 MDTIKASLPAAMQSQ
+459 MDTIKASLPPAMQSQ
-474 FNVSGGGGFSGE
+474 FNVSDGGGFSGE

-500 ADLTAKLDESASL
+500 AG
-513 FTAAVQNND
+513 
-522 LEALKK
+522 LE
-528 LAASPQTPADQKK
+528 
-541 QLEDAVSAGGFQNYL
+541 
-556 KNQIAAQKTT
+556 KNI
-566 FTKALINNDPVAIK
+566 
-580 AVLENPQAPEQ
+580 
-591 LKKTLQAGGIAAS
+591 
-604 VKAGFAAQYQAIAAA
+604 KAGFDTQYQAIAGA

-626 ALKALL
+626 AFKALL
-632 ANPQLPAPLKAQLSS
+632 ANPQLPASLKAQLSS

-654 NPGARVGILAG
+654 DPNARVQILDR
-665 IKKGLDAAQTGA
+665 IKTNQAPA
-677 IAQATQGALAGLNK
+677 IQQATT
-691 GLESA
+691 SA
-696 QASATKSILDNA
+696 FS
-708 LTGISDAKA
+708 
-717 KALPAVDSIGEAIK
+717 AVDRVGEAIK

-757 FIPELPLRAGARHA
+757 FIPELPLRGGARHA
-771 PAAAE
+771 PAAE